1 MAPGEAEFEKVI
13 EITDKFIAQG
23 NPQEVAFW
31 LGYRHGIKHHLVGI
45 DSVVPSEE
53 HRRFIEVAEQ
63 GHSDKFTEAYAHGY
77 RNGIEGRSFHEILG
91 EKGEISKHYFRPS
104 HGED

>member
-1 MAPGEAEFEKVI
+1 MVTDEAEFEKVI
-13 EITDKFIAQG
+13 ELTDKFMARG

-31 LGYRHGIKHHLVGI
+31 LGYRHGVKHHLLGI
-45 DSVVPSEE
+45 DSVVSSEE

-77 RNGIEGRSFHEILG
+77 QDGIDGRSCRQILG
-91 EKGEISKHYFRPS
+91 GEEDASKHYLPPS
-104 HGED
+104 YGEE